1 MALKYY
7 FEFTDV
13 QNILHRCEIYND
25 TFVGTAI
32 EVQGSLSLT
41 KASTKDTL
49 ESIRGG
55 GLQIDLEATNLLSFN
70 DLYSENERQY
80 SVKYIRNSTDL
91 LFYGWL
97 SPEGLIESFV
107 DDTWIISLDCTD
119 GLGFLT
125 NLSYVENATG
135 LPFSGK
141 QTALQIIANCLKR
154 TNLVQNIYSK
164 INIAYNGMVITENVL
179 VNTYFNVNR
188 FVKEDKGD
196 TYMNCDEVLR
206 SILEPF
212 GACITQYKGSWYIYK
227 PNELVYLNSFEMF
240 AYDGD
245 GVALGTPKVT
255 VDFTQNL
262 GSQINNFYPHH
273 VNKNQ
278 QLTVDS
284 SIGAYRINYKYGLVK
299 SFFSNINLES
309 VTSPAPLLYVNEWTI
324 NDINNIEFPSDNRGF
339 IFEMIPYALPTP
351 STTLVLTSNSFNFA
365 QDNILSFNI
374 TYEFYEQG
382 TSAKTIANIYC
393 KVILTDG
400 VNTYY
405 LDNSGNWIN
414 SDTFISRQIS
424 NQLRNY
430 VIQSDKMPINGS
442 VSIEIYR
449 PIRLNTQGTIAKAII
464 SSCGFAPINEEL
476 EDVKGENHTFQIIDN
491 PSTKIEKTK
500 EVYNGDN
507 PSDSFVGTIYQSDQS
522 TPTELWTRLKLF
534 YQPPPWFTRNI
545 PLLKIMG
552 EERMKMYAKPL
563 RVFSGDVFGYIDYLS
578 VISIDGINN
587 VLFMPIE
594 YEYNAETNITKLKLK
609 QILDEQ
615 LITSLENKID
625 YQLTFDYG
633 NVVEP
638 TIKG

>member
-25 TFVGTAI
+25 TFVGTAT

-119 GLGFLT
+119 GLGFLN

-141 QTALQIIANCLKR
+141 QSALQIIANCLKR
-154 TNLVQNIYSK
+154 TNLVQNIYTK
-164 INIAYNGMVITENVL
+164 INIYHENMLVSNNVL

-240 AYDGD
+240 AYDGN

-309 VTSPAPLLYVNEWTI
+309 VTSPPPLLYVNEWTI

-400 VNTYY
+400 VDTYY

-449 PIRLNTQGTIAKAII
+449 PIRLNTQGTIAKAFI

-507 PSDSFVGTIYQSDQS
+507 PSDSFVGTIYESDQS
-522 TPTELWTRLKLF
+522 TPTEFWYRNELF
-534 YQPPPWFTRNI
+534 LRFI
-545 PLLKIMG
+545 PLLQIMG

-594 YEYNAETNITKLKLK
+594 YEYDAETNITKLKLK
-609 QILDEQ
+609 QILNNLLPD
-615 LITSLENKID
+615 TSMSDID
-625 YQLTFDYG
+625 YQPTLDYG

>member
-25 TFVGTAI
+25 TFVGDST
-32 EVQGSLSLT
+32 EVQGTLSLS

-49 ESIRGG
+49 EAIRGG
-55 GLQIDLEATNLLSFN
+55 GLQIDLEANSLLSFN
-70 DLYSENERQY
+70 DLYSENEREY
-80 SVKYIRNSTDL
+80 SVKYYKDSTL
-91 LFYGWL
+91 MFYGWL

-107 DDTWIISLDCTD
+107 EDKWIISLDCTD
-119 GLGFLT
+119 GLGFLN

-141 QTALQIIANCLKR
+141 QSALEIIVNCLKR
-154 TNLVQNIYSK
+154 TNLQQNIYSK
-164 INIAYNGMVITENVL
+164 INIYHENMLLADNVL
-179 VNTYFNVNR
+179 EKTYFNANR
-188 FVKEDKGD
+188 FVKEDEGD
-196 TYMNCDEVLR
+196 TYMNCEEVLR

-227 PNELVYLNSFEMF
+227 PNELYTNSSLNMF
-240 AYDGD
+240 AYDYTGS
-245 GVALGTPKVT
+245 ALSPTKLE
-255 VDFTQNL
+255 VDFSQLL

-299 SFFSNINLES
+299 SFFNNLNLES
-309 VTSPAPLLYVNEWTI
+309 VTSPPPLLYIDEWTI
-324 NDINNIEFPSDNRGF
+324 NDINNIEFPSDNLGF
-339 IFEMIPYALPTP
+339 IFEMIPYASPTP
-351 STTLVLTSNSFNFA
+351 STTLVLTSDSFNFA
-365 QDNILSFNI
+365 QDNILRFNI

-400 VNTYY
+400 VDTYY
-405 LDNSGNWIN
+405 LDNDGNWNN
-414 SDTFISRQIS
+414 SDTFISRQLS
-424 NQLRNY
+424 NQLRNF

-449 PIRLNTQGTIAKAII
+449 PIRLNTQGTIAKAFI

-476 EDVKGENHTFQIIDN
+476 EDVKGENHTFQIIDK

-500 EVYNGDN
+500 EVFNGDN
-507 PSDSFVGTIYQSDQS
+507 PSDSFVGTIYEEDQT
-522 TPTELWTRLKLF
+522 TPTEFW
-534 YQPPPWFTRNI
+534 YRNELLLRFI
-545 PLLKIMG
+545 PLLQIMG

-578 VISIDGINN
+578 VITIDGLEN

-594 YEYNAETNITKLKLK
+594 YDYNAETNITKLKLK
-609 QILDEQ
+609 QILDYP
-615 LITSLENKID
+615 LITSIENNID